1 MANKEVYRLDIK
13 VGVTGADKAKEN
25 LTALEQIAEK
35 SKSNLIALNKV
46 KANPS
51 AKVKDQASSTLD
63 KIKSKTEEITKN
75 KINTTAKVSDQ
86 ASSTLDKIKSKTEKI
101 NTSKVKPKIEV
112 EDKASDTIQKTKS
125 KTEELDKKKANIKI
139 QAQDEATKTLNSV
152 ENKINGFIKT
162 GAKKV
167 ITLGATG
174 LAAIGGLGIGTS
186 INTFTNFEKGLSNVK
201 AVTGATNAEMQTLKD
216 TAKALGASTEWSAV
230 QVTQA
235 EELLGQAGFSV
246 NETTSAL
253 PGLLSLASAGDL
265 DLVAA
270 TDIASGTLRSFS
282 IEASQTGHVADVLAL
297 SASATNSDVTDLGET
312 MKYVAPVS
320 ASLGISFEDTAAA
333 AGLLSNQN
341 IKGSQAGTVLR
352 QTMARLASPT
362 KEASEIMKK
371 YGINAFDA
379 QGNMKPLN
387 GVVDNLNKSLGKLT
401 SQQRADVIS
410 TIFGTESMSGVLAL
424 MNQGGQSLDD
434 LSSRLKGANDA
445 AKDMANTK
453 IDNLSGQWK
462 ILKSAVEGAQIELG
476 EKLAPYAKQF
486 VGWLT
491 GEMPNITNGIV
502 STVDYISTHTEELK
516 SFIGVVTGT
525 AIAFTG
531 LSAVGK
537 VGNAVSGVSKL
548 VGTLKGAKVAEETV
562 AIAGGL
568 KNIGTIGKLLPM
580 ILSPAGLAIT
590 GVAVA
595 GGAAIVANNNLMKK
609 SLATTTEELGPL
621 EKMMNVFHGHMYK
634 SKSEM
639 QDLGLIYEDFGDNI
653 SDNFKKK
660 VQESTKSIREF
671 QLYINK
677 INLDGV
683 IDDSE
688 SNDFDN
694 KVNEMCYSA
703 IKTIEDNKAK
713 SQEGMKAM
721 FMDDGTLSE
730 AEQATLD
737 YLSRDYDTK
746 ITAEQTLRDEI
757 YQIKKDA
764 LADHK
769 KLNDEEI
776 QQIKEKQSQ
785 MAQIELESAGGT
797 KEERAYS
804 KNKFKARAEG
814 LGLEDGSA
822 LVQEAAKDRDDR
834 LTEVKAKYDTYLDQ
848 LHERL
853 ASTTDETEKQS
864 INKAIQENEQAK
876 IEQLG
881 EVNKLWNDEYNTL
894 ITLNSSLK
902 DKINKYDGTVLEG
915 RDIEDQ
921 NSLNKLTGK
930 YQDLNGIS
938 QDGFYGIKD
947 EVTGTMNSMYVDVDE
962 RTGEIIGVF
971 NTTTGEIGSYTENI
985 KKEIQEAG
993 NVHNNAVGQA
1003 IQALGNMQATV
1014 DISSKTVLNGS
1025 NDIVGNLQ
1033 NISTN
1038 AYGVT
1043 TSIANINGTAIEI
1056 TSNAEGQ
1063 ILVMKEFKGS
1073 LDAIPKSKTVTI
1085 VTDIRGFKPLGES
1098 VVNTVKS
1105 VVDNAPQN
1113 YTGTDNGEPGIN
1125 SVAER
1130 GYEVVFG
1137 RQYRMFKGGEK
1148 VLNHEQSKKFLLSSN
1163 DNESKNNVQKA
1174 RFQVAQPNFQLAGVG
1189 NGVSIGDINVN
1200 VNVNGNQDDESIIEE
1215 VTQVVG
1221 RKLQE
1226 ALTNIKN

>member
-63 KIKSKTEEITKN
+63 KIKSKTEEINKN
-75 KINTTAKVSDQ
+75 KINTTAKVLDQ

-101 NTSKVKPKIEV
+101 NESKVKPKLEV

-125 KTEELDKKKANIKI
+125 KTEELDKKKAKIKI
-139 QAQDEATKTLNSV
+139 QAQDEVTKTLNSV

-201 AVTGATNAEMQTLKD
+201 AVTGATNKEMQTLKD

-265 DLVAA
+265 DLAAA
-270 TDIASGTLRSFS
+270 TDIASGTLRSFG

-486 VGWLT
+486 VSWLT
-491 GEMPNITNGIV
+491 VEMPNITNGIV

-548 VGTLKGAKVAEETV
+548 VGTIKGAKVAEETV

-568 KNIGTIGKLLPM
+568 KNIGAIGKLLPM

-822 LVQEAAKDRDDR
+822 LAQEAAKDRDER
-834 LTEVKAKYDTYLDQ
+834 IYEIKAKYDTYLDE

-853 ASTTDETEKQS
+853 ANTTDETEKQNINTS
-864 INKAIQENEQAK
+864 ILENEKAE

-881 EVNKLWNDEYNTL
+881 EVNKLWNDEYTTL
-894 ITLNSSLK
+894 INLNSDLK
-902 DKINKYDGTVLEG
+902 DRISKYDGTILGGKDLESQNTLEKMQTQYK
-915 RDIEDQ
+915 DI
-921 NSLNKLTGK
+921 STVK
-930 YQDLNGIS
+930 
-938 QDGFYGIKD
+938 QDGFYGFRNNNTN
-947 EVTGTMNSMYVDVDE
+947 EMNSIYVDVDE
-962 RTGEIIGVF
+962 RTGEIIGAWNATKNQVGAYTTEIADKIKQMGDEHQ
-971 NTTTGEIGSYTENI
+971 NTTSAAI
-985 KKEIQEAG
+985 KY
-993 NVHNNAVGQA
+993 
-1003 IQALGNMQATV
+1003 LGDMQASYNSTSQNIVTRSGESIGELTNITTTTSGLKQGIIDVNGTPLQVTV
-1014 DISSKTVLNGS
+1014 DDEG
-1025 NDIVGNLQ
+1025 
-1033 NISTN
+1033 
-1038 AYGVT
+1038 A
-1043 TSIANINGTAIEI
+1043 I
-1056 TSNAEGQ
+1056 TSVTN
-1063 ILVMKEFKGS
+1063 ILDILNQ
-1073 LDAIPKSKTVTI
+1073 LDGK
-1085 VTDIRGFKPLGES
+1085 
-1098 VVNTVKS
+1098 VVNTTIKTTQATS
-1105 VVDNAPQN
+1105 FTNEADGWRILRGGYA
-1113 YTGTDNGEPGIN
+1113 TGTNNATKGVHP
-1125 SVAER
+1125 VAENGFEIVTQKQNR
-1130 GYEVVFG
+1130 F
-1137 RQYRMFKGGEK
+1137 FKGGEK
-1148 VLNHEQSKKFLLSSN
+1148 VLNHEQSKSFLLSN
-1163 DNESKNNVQKA
+1163 NEHENNVKQA
-1174 RFQVAQPNFQLAGVG
+1174 RFQVAQPSFQLAGVG
-1189 NGVSIGDINVN
+1189 NGIRVGDINVN
-1200 VNVNGNQDDESIIEE
+1200 INGNQEDESIIEQ

-1221 RKLQE
+1221 RKLKE
-1226 ALTNIKN
+1226 ALSNIKK